1 MKKIKEAY
9 KESRKGV
16 LVVYLLL
23 RFLVILVM
31 VRQIFL
37 HNYWNAFLC
46 ILVLIQ
52 FLIPYF
58 ITKKLKIELPSI
70 FEIIILLFIFSSEV
84 LGEIQNFYGVF
95 KHFDTVLHT
104 LNGFLC
110 AAVGFSLIDLCNNN
124 SEKFNL
130 SPLYLTIV
138 AFCFSM
144 TIGVLWEF
152 LEYSI
157 DKVMLSDMQ
166 KDKLVTKISS
176 VWLNPDGKNKAIIVD
191 NINKTIIYSDSGETV
206 IEGGY
211 LDLGLNDT
219 MKDLI
224 VNFVGAVVF
233 SIFGYLYV
241 INRDKYKIAEKFM
254 PKKVNKCKV
263 KI

>member
-70 FEIIILLFIFSSEV
+70 FEIIILLFIFSLEV

-254 PKKVNKCKV
+254 PKKSK
-263 KI
+263 

>member
-1 MKKIKEAY
+1 MKNIKEAY
-9 KESRKGV
+9 KENRKGV

-70 FEIIILLFIFSSEV
+70 FEIIILLFIFSSEI

-176 VWLNPDGKNKAIIVD
+176 VYLNPDGKNKAIVID
-191 NINKTIIYSDSGETV
+191 DINKTIIYTSDGET
-206 IEGGY
+206 IIDGGY

-254 PKKVNKCKV
+254 PKKKNM
-263 KI
+263 

>member
-176 VWLNPDGKNKAIIVD
+176 VWLNPDGKNKAIVVD

-224 VNFVGAVVF
+224 VNFIGAVVF

-254 PKKVNKCKV
+254 PKKSK
-263 KI
+263 

>member
-224 VNFVGAVVF
+224 VNFVVAVVF

-254 PKKVNKCKV
+254 PKKSK
-263 KI
+263 

>member
-70 FEIIILLFIFSSEV
+70 FEIIILLFIFSSEI

-176 VWLNPDGKNKAIIVD
+176 VWLNPDGKNKAIVVD

-254 PKKVNKCKV
+254 PKKSK
-263 KI
+263 

>member
-1 MKKIKEAY
+1 MKNIKEAY
-9 KESRKGV
+9 KENRKGV

-233 SIFGYLYV
+233 SIFGYLYI

-254 PKKVNKCKV
+254 PKKSK
-263 KI
+263 

>member
-176 VWLNPDGKNKAIIVD
+176 VWLNPDGKNKAIIVV

-254 PKKVNKCKV
+254 PKKSK
-263 KI
+263 

>member
-1 MKKIKEAY
+1 MKNIKEAY
-9 KESRKGV
+9 KENRKGV

-31 VRQIFL
+31 IRQIFL

-84 LGEIQNFYGVF
+84 LGEIQNFYGAF

-176 VWLNPDGKNKAIIVD
+176 VWLNPDGKNKAIVID
-191 NINKTIIYSDSGETV
+191 DINKTIIYTGDGETV
-206 IEGGY
+206 IDGGY

-254 PKKVNKCKV
+254 PKKKNM
-263 KI
+263 

>member
-1 MKKIKEAY
+1 MKNIKEAY
-9 KESRKGV
+9 KENRKGV

-70 FEIIILLFIFSSEV
+70 FEIIILLFIFSSEI

-176 VWLNPDGKNKAIIVD
+176 VYLNPDGKNKAIVVD

-254 PKKVNKCKV
+254 PKKKNM
-263 KI
+263 

>member
-1 MKKIKEAY
+1 MKNIKEAY
-9 KESRKGV
+9 KENRKGV

-176 VWLNPDGKNKAIIVD
+176 VYLNSDGKNKAIVID
-191 NINKTIIYSDSGETV
+191 DINKTIIYTSDGET
-206 IEGGY
+206 IIDGGY

-254 PKKVNKCKV
+254 PKRKNM
-263 KI
+263 

>member
-46 ILVLIQ
+46 VLVLIQ

-176 VWLNPDGKNKAIIVD
+176 VWLNPDGKNKAIVVD

-224 VNFVGAVVF
+224 VNFVGAAVF

-254 PKKVNKCKV
+254 PKKSK
-263 KI
+263 

>member
-58 ITKKLKIELPSI
+58 ITKKLKIELPRI

-176 VWLNPDGKNKAIIVD
+176 VWLNPDGKNKAIVVD

-206 IEGGY
+206 IKGGY

-224 VNFVGAVVF
+224 VNFVGAAVF

-254 PKKVNKCKV
+254 PKKSK
-263 KI
+263 

>member
-176 VWLNPDGKNKAIIVD
+176 VWLNPDGKNKAIVVD

-254 PKKVNKCKV
+254 PKKK
-263 KI
+263 

>member
-1 MKKIKEAY
+1 MKNIKEAY
-9 KESRKGV
+9 KENRKGV

-176 VWLNPDGKNKAIIVD
+176 VWLNPDGKNKAIVVD

-254 PKKVNKCKV
+254 PKKKNM
-263 KI
+263 

>member
-176 VWLNPDGKNKAIIVD
+176 VWLNPDGKNKAIVVD
-191 NINKTIIYSDSGETV
+191 NINKTIIYSDSRETV

-233 SIFGYLYV
+233 SIFGYLYI

-254 PKKVNKCKV
+254 PKKSK
-263 KI
+263 

>member
-110 AAVGFSLIDLCNNN
+110 TAVGFSLIDLCNNN

-176 VWLNPDGKNKAIIVD
+176 VWLNPDGKNKAIVVD

-254 PKKVNKCKV
+254 PKKSK
-263 KI
+263 

>member
-95 KHFDTVLHT
+95 KHFDIVLHT

-254 PKKVNKCKV
+254 PKKSK
-263 KI
+263 

>member
-1 MKKIKEAY
+1 MKNIKEAY
-9 KESRKGV
+9 KENRKGV

-176 VWLNPDGKNKAIIVD
+176 VYLNPDGKNKAIVVD

-254 PKKVNKCKV
+254 PKKKNM
-263 KI
+263 

>member
-219 MKDLI
+219 IKDLI

-233 SIFGYLYV
+233 SIFGYLYI

-254 PKKVNKCKV
+254 PKKSK
-263 KI
+263 

>member
-9 KESRKGV
+9 KDNRKGV
-16 LVVYLLL
+16 LIVYLLL

-176 VWLNPDGKNKAIIVD
+176 VWLNPDGKNKAIVVD

-254 PKKVNKCKV
+254 PKKSK
-263 KI
+263 

>member
-58 ITKKLKIELPSI
+58 ITKKLKIELPNI

-233 SIFGYLYV
+233 SIFGYLYI

-254 PKKVNKCKV
+254 PKKSK
-263 KI
+263 

>member
-224 VNFVGAVVF
+224 VNFIGAVVF

-254 PKKVNKCKV
+254 PKKSK
-263 KI
+263 

>member
-1 MKKIKEAY
+1 MKKIKEEY

-16 LVVYLLL
+16 LIVYLLL

-176 VWLNPDGKNKAIIVD
+176 VWLNPDGKNKAIVVD

-254 PKKVNKCKV
+254 PKRKNM
-263 KI
+263 

>member
-157 DKVMLSDMQ
+157 DKIMLSDMQ

-176 VWLNPDGKNKAIIVD
+176 VWLNPDGKNKAIVVD

-254 PKKVNKCKV
+254 PKKSK
-263 KI
+263 

>member
-176 VWLNPDGKNKAIIVD
+176 VWLNPDGKNKAIVID

-254 PKKVNKCKV
+254 PKKSK
-263 KI
+263 

>member
-157 DKVMLSDMQ
+157 DKIMLSDMQ

-176 VWLNPDGKNKAIIVD
+176 VWLNPDGKNKAIVVD

-233 SIFGYLYV
+233 SIFGYLYI

-254 PKKVNKCKV
+254 PKKSK
-263 KI
+263 

>member
-16 LVVYLLL
+16 LIVYLLL

-166 KDKLVTKISS
+166 KDKLVTKIST

-233 SIFGYLYV
+233 SIFGYLYI

-254 PKKVNKCKV
+254 PKKSK
-263 KI
+263 

>member
-241 INRDKYKIAEKFM
+241 INRDKYKIAEKLM
-254 PKKVNKCKV
+254 PKKSK
-263 KI
+263 

>member
-52 FLIPYF
+52 FLIPCF

-254 PKKVNKCKV
+254 PKKSK
-263 KI
+263 

>member
-191 NINKTIIYSDSGETV
+191 NINKTIIYSDFGETV

-254 PKKVNKCKV
+254 PKKSK
-263 KI
+263 

>member
-176 VWLNPDGKNKAIIVD
+176 V
-191 NINKTIIYSDSGETV
+191 
-206 IEGGY
+206 
-211 LDLGLNDT
+211 
-219 MKDLI
+219 
-224 VNFVGAVVF
+224 
-233 SIFGYLYV
+233 
-241 INRDKYKIAEKFM
+241 
-254 PKKVNKCKV
+254 
-263 KI
+263 

>member
-191 NINKTIIYSDSGETV
+191 DINKTIIYSDSGETV

-254 PKKVNKCKV
+254 PKKSK
-263 KI
+263 

>member
-176 VWLNPDGKNKAIIVD
+176 IWLNPDGKNKAIVVD

-254 PKKVNKCKV
+254 PKKSK
-263 KI
+263 

>member
-16 LVVYLLL
+16 LIVYLLL

-176 VWLNPDGKNKAIIVD
+176 VWLNPDGKNKAIVVD
-191 NINKTIIYSDSGETV
+191 NINKTVIYSDSGETV

-254 PKKVNKCKV
+254 PKKSK
-263 KI
+263 

>member
-1 MKKIKEAY
+1 MKNIKEAY
-9 KESRKGV
+9 KENRKGV

-31 VRQIFL
+31 IRQIFL

-84 LGEIQNFYGVF
+84 LGEIQNFYGAF

-176 VWLNPDGKNKAIIVD
+176 VYLNPDGKNKAIVID
-191 NINKTIIYSDSGETV
+191 DINKTIIYTGDGET
-206 IEGGY
+206 IIDGGY

-254 PKKVNKCKV
+254 PKKKNM
-263 KI
+263 

>member
-176 VWLNPDGKNKAIIVD
+176 VYLNPDGKNKAIVVD
-191 NINKTIIYSDSGETV
+191 NINKTIIYTSDGETV

-254 PKKVNKCKV
+254 PKKSK
-263 KI
+263 

>member
-9 KESRKGV
+9 KDNRKGV
-16 LVVYLLL
+16 LIVYLLL

-70 FEIIILLFIFSSEV
+70 FEIIILLFIFSSEI

-176 VWLNPDGKNKAIIVD
+176 VYLNPDGKNKAIVID
-191 NINKTIIYSDSGETV
+191 DINKTIIYTSDGET
-206 IEGGY
+206 IIDGGY

-254 PKKVNKCKV
+254 PKKSK
-263 KI
+263 

>member
-16 LVVYLLL
+16 LIVYLLL

-176 VWLNPDGKNKAIIVD
+176 VWLNPDGKNKAIVVD
-191 NINKTIIYSDSGETV
+191 NINKTVIYSDSGETV

>member
-16 LVVYLLL
+16 LIVYLLL

-176 VWLNPDGKNKAIIVD
+176 VWLNPDGKNKAIVVD

-233 SIFGYLYV
+233 SIFGYLYI

-254 PKKVNKCKV
+254 PKKSK
-263 KI
+263 